1 MQKFPRCWDIK
12 TQVEFLQRKIIINSI
27 FYYNRNTNFLSDKEF
42 DELCRQLV
50 SLQSQINIDDT
61 MYGYVFYDFD
71 GTTGF
76 HIYGRLN
83 DHDKNY
89 LDNIVTHI
97 LTKARKDVTMKIHKG
112 GKLF

>member
-1 MQKFPRCWDIK
+1 
-12 TQVEFLQRKIIINSI
+12 
-27 FYYNRNTNFLSDKEF
+27 
-42 DELCRQLV
+42 
-50 SLQSQINIDDT
+50 

-97 LTKARKDVTMKIHKG
+97 LTKAKKDVTMKIHKG